1 MAMERDQ
8 KTLVPEPVEDQT
20 IKLEWKKGRIGV
32 PHAFSRSNLFSAG
45 RRYKLNRDINTDITT
60 NGGFNVQIRGA
71 TTSMSVF
78 DLTVFLAIMH
88 QCWTQDDDAT
98 NARQKKTRIS
108 CSLGDLASI
117 MGHPRNTSTAQN
129 IFNSLRR
136 LSQTIIEI
144 DGEGYFSGSLINLGS
159 DQPTSKIS
167 TGYRVEICVNS
178 KLQNL
183 YSAGHWAALNPRIIS
198 SSGRNYMAIRLYCFF
213 GSHKHKTINDY
224 YYGLNKLQSLLG
236 SNLQS
241 RMFVSRLRK
250 ALEQIYQISYD
261 LAGPDDLV
269 FRYALTKTKGKG
281 TYKVSVNYQRKYA
294 LDQMQKP
301 LIDLRDVIY
310 IPPEQGKETLRA
322 DALVKIEQSDLK
334 DPIEEDAERFDSE
347 NSDMEAGEWDA
358 VGEWEEER

>member
-1 MAMERDQ
+1 MERDQ
-8 KTLVPEPVEDQT
+8 KALAPAHAEEEDQT
-20 IKLEWKKGRIGV
+20 KIKLEWKKGRIGV

-45 RRYKLNRDINTDITT
+45 RRYMLNRDINTDITT

-183 YSAGHWAALNPRIIS
+183 YSAGHWAALNPKIIS
-198 SSGRNYMAIRLYCFF
+198 SLGRNYMAIRLYCFF
-213 GSHKHKTINDY
+213 GSHKHKTINGY

-236 SNLQS
+236 SNLHS

-250 ALEQIYQISYD
+250 ALEQIYQISYH
-261 LAGPDDLV
+261 LAGPDDQV
-269 FRYALTKTKGKG
+269 FVYSLTKTTKRKDKTIGS
-281 TYKVSVNYQRKYA
+281 YKVCIAYYKKSA
-294 LDQMQKP
+294 LDLVEKP
-301 LIDLRDVIY
+301 LLNLGDFIAL
-310 IPPEQGKETLRA
+310 EQKEQ
-322 DALVKIEQSDLK
+322 KK

-347 NSDMEAGEWDA
+347 NSDMEAGEW
-358 VGEWEEER
+358 EEER